1 MGNNV
6 RPNSNYSSVD
16 ITGDFYTT
24 VDGFGYDDYANTILG
39 MITDARFPSP
49 FTFGIFGEWGSGKT
63 SLMHMIEAL
72 LGKYPDKLVPVW
84 FNPWRYEKEKHLIIP
99 FLKTIK
105 YSLTN
110 HITSSKS
117 LSPES
122 KSKFEKWRDRVANAI
137 RALVYGIQGEFDLK
151 FVKLSLDVSKAVD
164 REKELNEQTEKYQ
177 ELEKYSSMYHDILGF
192 LKEIPEEKTGDMRV
206 VVFIDDL
213 DRCLPEKA
221 IEMLES
227 IKLFLDIPGYI
238 FFIGVDNKVVEK
250 GVKVKYKGYV
260 IDEKVSGE
268 SKGEDKGE
276 QGFPITPTDYLEKMI
291 QLPIYLPP
299 IEKSRVESY
308 IKTLIGKH
316 KDLLP
321 YLDIIEPGLKR
332 NPRTYKRF
340 INTLAFHKR
349 LAREKGLLEE
359 SNPAADV
366 SDTPGTKKEE
376 PKIKMKIEL
385 LVKWTLLNFAHQ
397 DLVESIKT
405 RKLLLTEIQDFIGRM
420 EKEKEEIESKSLDKK
435 SMSKMEVPDHIK
447 RWIID
452 DKLKHILRIETKDRK
467 DTGFSKDDID
477 LYLQMGEFSFAP
489 ASTISSEA
497 KSSASTV
504 IGKMVRIPKGE
515 FLYGD
520 KKEKKNI
527 DHDYEIGAYPV
538 TNGEYKKFIGENP
551 NYEIP
556 EHWIKEQRT
565 FPEKKENH
573 PVVSVS
579 FEDALKYCE
588 WRTKKEGL
596 QGPPYRLPT
605 EVEWEKAARGTDGRV
620 YPWGDEFDKEKCN
633 SSESGIND
641 TTPVNKYPDGVSQ
654 YGCYDMAGNVWE
666 WVDSWYETEKVRVL
680 RSGSWVDGDQE
691 RVRAS
696 NRDRLLPAGR
706 VSNIGFRVALSAR

>member
-6 RPNSNYSSVD
+6 RPDSDNFSID

-72 LGKYPDKLVPVW
+72 LGKYPDKLVSVW
-84 FNPWRYEKEKHLIIP
+84 FNPWRYEKEKHLIVP
-99 FLKTIK
+99 FLKTIQ

-110 HITSSKS
+110 HITSSTS
-117 LSPES
+117 LSLES
-122 KSKFEKWRDRVANAI
+122 KGKFEKWKDRVANAI

-151 FVKLSLDVSKAVD
+151 FAKLSLDVAKAVD
-164 REKELNEQTEKYQ
+164 REEELKKQTKEYQ

-276 QGFPITPTDYLEKMI
+276 HGLPITPTDYLEKMI

-299 IEKSRVESY
+299 IEKSRVDSY
-308 IKTLIGKH
+308 IRTLIGKH

-321 YLDIIEPGLKR
+321 YLDIIELGLKR

-349 LAREKGLLEE
+349 LAKEKGLLEQDK
-359 SNPAADV
+359 PAADG
-366 SDTPGTKKEE
+366 SDTQGTKKEE

-385 LVKWTLLNFAHQ
+385 LIKWTLLNFAYR
-397 DLVESIKT
+397 DLVEAMKT

-420 EKEKEEIESKSLDKK
+420 EKEREKIVSKSLDEK
-435 SMSKMEVPDHIK
+435 SLSKMEVPEHIK
-447 RWIID
+447 RWVMD
-452 DKLKHILRIETKDRK
+452 DKLKHILRKDTARG
-467 DTGFSKDDID
+467 DTGFSKDNVDQ
-477 LYLQMGEFSFAP
+477 YLQMGEFSFVA

-497 KSSASTV
+497 KGPTSTV
-504 IGKMVRIPKGE
+504 VGKMVRIPKGE
-515 FLYGD
+515 FLYGEG
-520 KKEKKNI
+520 KEKRNI
-527 DHDYEIGAYPV
+527 DKDYEIGAYPV
-538 TNGEYKKFIGENP
+538 TNGEYKEFLDENQE
-551 NYEIP
+551 YLIP
-556 EHWIKEQRT
+556 DNWNKKERT
-565 FPEKKENH
+565 FPERKERH

-588 WRTKKEGL
+588 WKTKKKGL
-596 QGPPYRLPT
+596 QGRQYRLPT

-641 TTPVNKYPDGVSQ
+641 TTPVDKYPDGVSP
-654 YGCYDMAGNVWE
+654 YGCNDMAGNVWK
-666 WVDSWYETEKVRVL
+666 WVDSWYEEKVRRVL

-696 NRDRLLPAGR
+696 NRDRLVPAGR
-706 VSNIGFRVALSAR
+706 VSNIGFRVALSAQ

>member
-1 MGNNV
+1 MGNNA
-6 RPNSNYSSVD
+6 RSDSNYSSVD
-16 ITGDFYTT
+16 VTGDFYTT
-24 VDGFGYDDYANTILG
+24 VDGFGYDDYANAILG

-63 SLMHMIEAL
+63 SLMRMIEAL
-72 LGKYPDKLVPVW
+72 LGEYPDKLVPVW
-84 FNPWRYEKEKHLIIP
+84 FNPWRYEKEKHLIVP
-99 FLKTIK
+99 FLKTIQ

-110 HITSSKS
+110 HITSSTS
-117 LSPES
+117 LSPAS
-122 KSKFEKWRDRVANAI
+122 KGKFEKWRDRVANAI

-164 REKELNEQTEKYQ
+164 REKELNEQTKEYR

-238 FFIGVDNKVVEK
+238 FFIGVDHKVVEK

-268 SKGEDKGE
+268 SKGHDKGE
-276 QGFPITPTDYLEKMI
+276 QGLPITPTDYLEKMI

-299 IEKSRVESY
+299 IEKSRVDSY
-308 IKTLIGKH
+308 IRTLIGEH

-321 YLDIIEPGLKR
+321 YLDIIELGLKR

-349 LAREKGLLEE
+349 LAKEKGLLEE
-359 SNPAADV
+359 DKPAADG
-366 SDTPGTKKEE
+366 SDTPGTKKEK

-385 LVKWTLLNFAHQ
+385 LVKWTLLNFAYQ
-397 DLVESIKT
+397 DLVEAIKT

-420 EKEKEEIESKSLDKK
+420 EKEREEIESKSLDEKGL
-435 SMSKMEVPDHIK
+435 SKMEVPDHIK
-447 RWIID
+447 RWVMD
-452 DKLKHILRIETKDRK
+452 DKLKHILRKDITRG
-467 DTGFSKDDID
+467 DTGFSKDNVDQ
-477 LYLQMGEFSFAP
+477 YLQMGEFSFIA
-489 ASTISSEA
+489 ASTTSSET
-497 KSSASTV
+497 KSQASTV
-504 IGKMVRIPKGE
+504 VGKMVRIPKGD

-538 TNGEYKKFIGENP
+538 TNGEYKEFLDENQG
-551 NYEIP
+551 YSIP
-556 EHWIKEQRT
+556 EHWNKEKRT
-565 FPEKKENH
+565 FPEGKEIH
-573 PVVSVS
+573 PVVYVS

-588 WRTKKEGL
+588 WKTKKKGR
-596 QGPPYRLPT
+596 QYRLPT
-605 EVEWEKAARGTDGRV
+605 EYEWEKAARGTDGRV

-641 TTPVNKYPDGVSQ
+641 ATPVDKYPDGVSP
-654 YGCYDMAGNVWE
+654 YGCYDMTGNVWE
-666 WVDSWYETEKVRVL
+666 WVDSWLDKEEMYRVL
-680 RSGSWVDGDQE
+680 RGGSWFHDWE
-691 RVRAS
+691 FVRALYRYGGAPS
-696 NRDRLLPAGR
+696 VPDCR
-706 VSNIGFRVALSAR
+706 IGFRVALSAQ